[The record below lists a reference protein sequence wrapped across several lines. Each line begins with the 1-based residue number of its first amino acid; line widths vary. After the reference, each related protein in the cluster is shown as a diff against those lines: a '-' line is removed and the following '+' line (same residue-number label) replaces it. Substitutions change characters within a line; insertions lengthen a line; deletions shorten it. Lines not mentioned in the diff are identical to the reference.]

1 MYVKRRIVESAVDL
15 TYRRKVYRFGK
26 TRNRVWDYP
35 FEYELLMVMQPWL
48 LFQVIAI
55 SYVNTILE
63 NSLFIQY
70 SLYTI

>member
-1 MYVKRRIVESAVDL
+1 MTIIIVLE
-15 TYRRKVYRFGK
+15 K

-55 SYVNTILE
+55 SYVNTVRPL
-63 NSLFIQY
+63 
-70 SLYTI
+70 